1 MSVHQINPLLVV
13 TRFRTSTRALQSSE
27 TNHKQTTTDL
37 QRLRSTVQGIRTTH
51 AMELKR
57 KEKEVERMVEKWVKL
72 ADSQQR
78 VSAASSGIS
87 FYGANAEVVSGSDD
101 VGKGKSYLEVALE
114 HAETSRAELFADSTR
129 LRRLTVVSANRL
141 QLLIHNIRLIA
152 SIQQDEVRFYLT

>member
-1 MSVHQINPLLVV
+1 
-13 TRFRTSTRALQSSE
+13 
-27 TNHKQTTTDL
+27 
-37 QRLRSTVQGIRTTH
+37 
-51 AMELKR
+51 MELKR

-141 QLLIHNIRLIA
+141 QSLIHNIRLIA